1 MSNTLTNI
9 SQILPKVLNL
19 RESTRSINFKNEER
33 FKNDKK
39 TFGNLKDVLNL
50 IKELPG
56 NKATVSNDISVSVL
70 KDSISVYYEKL
81 IDIFNNCI

>member
-1 MSNTLTNI
+1 M
-9 SQILPKVLNL
+9 PKVLNL